1 MRLKVE
7 MNVTDAKGQKVTTED
22 GEMVEGI
29 KEVRWS
35 ANASERPTVLV
46 ELYAEKVDFDLG
58 QAVEPGAIPTEE
70 PGEDDPA

>member
-7 MNVTDAKGQKVTTED
+7 MNVTSPKGQRVVTED

-35 ANASERPTVLV
+35 ANASDRPTVLV

-58 QAVEPGAIPTEE
+58 TAEPEGE
-70 PGEDDPA
+70 PSPA